1 MSSTT
6 RLTLA
11 VTGLFDQVDLMA
23 FASAIEAQPGHAIE
37 LLRSDG
43 VVGMFSV
50 DTPNRAALLDAF
62 ETTEGFEVRVDSDGA
77 AGDLVEVTA
86 HRTVTVSPRLAAA
99 RARLEREGLPPI
111 EQAPVQRPRLRI
123 FGRGLPRDEDV
134 HAAVATPA
142 ARLDTSASHGTP
154 PEFALDVPS
163 FLISREA
170 LVEPDESFDAPIDA
184 PSDAIVVEPTAVEV
198 EVAEALAASAAGHAS
213 ALREAPS
220 REQWSPP
227 LTLEPFAEPESEPVA
242 VLVGDVAV
250 EERGLLGPLV
260 REELRLVVGPLDS
273 FAMVHAFQS
282 KVTGLH
288 GVRRVVVGRFFRGIL
303 NLTVDYEGVLPLT
316 TWLPDLGDFAP
327 IAMTQPDHRTIEITL
342 PS

>member
-1 MSSTT
+1 MIDAGGAVEPVDAQSMQQ
-6 RLTLA
+6 RL
-11 VTGLFDQVDLMA
+11 DLL
-23 FASAIEAQPGHAIE
+23 GRRH
-37 LLRSDG
+37 
-43 VVGMFSV
+43 
-50 DTPNRAALLDAF
+50 
-62 ETTEGFEVRVDSDGA
+62 
-77 AGDLVEVTA
+77 
-86 HRTVTVSPRLAAA
+86 LAAVGPCTA
-99 RARLEREGLPPI
+99 L
-111 EQAPVQRPRLRI
+111 QALTA
-123 FGRGLPRDEDV
+123 G
-134 HAAVATPA
+134 ANK
-142 ARLDTSASHGTP
+142 GTW
-154 PEFALDVPS
+154 
-163 FLISREA
+163 
-170 LVEPDESFDAPIDA
+170 SFDAPIDA